1 MRAVSQDS
9 FVDAP
14 WHLAVC
20 RPNQGHIAFRNLAR
34 AGIDVFMPR
43 HRTSRRWRGRQIEAV
58 RPVFGGYLFFSTD
71 PAKPRWHEVASTHGV
86 GSLVKSGARPA
97 QVPSSLV
104 TGLMMRCDAEGC
116 LIPAEDFQAGETVR
130 LTGVHPTTTL
140 LDWLRDTRRLTG
152 TKEGCG
158 SGDCGA
164 CSVTVDDRLVCSC
177 LVLAAEAE
185 GGKCLKMFDDY
196 LNRAGT
202 MGYEFVPLREL
213 IEPGKDYPKAAIF
226 EKPFPG
232 REGTL
237 AQAEII

>member
-130 LTGVHPTTTL
+130 LTSGPFAGLVATIETVAPDRRIHLL
-140 LDWLRDTRRLTG
+140 LDMLGRAASLT
-152 TKEGCG
+152 
-158 SGDCGA
+158 
-164 CSVTVDDRLVCSC
+164 VPH
-177 LVLAAEAE
+177 
-185 GGKCLKMFDDY
+185 
-196 LNRAGT
+196 T
-202 MGYEFVPLREL
+202 M
-213 IEPGKDYPKAAIF
+213 IE
-226 EKPFPG
+226 
-232 REGTL
+232 R
-237 AQAEII
+237 